1 MSIAIASLILLAVV
15 TLVAVPVFGR
25 VVGVATRRN
34 DDRPGGGDE
43 GGSAEGQPSA
53 EEVYK
58 EGQALKRLGP
68 FFGAGAAV
76 TGILMGLVGAV
87 LATGIAGDAS
97 YLNTIPV
104 VFLGVSL
111 GAFLGIIAYIMGAR
125 RIGRSAIIF
134 AMVAMMFEVAASQGY
149 VPGLEPTDRG
159 LPPIE
164 PGAGAGVTG

>member
-1 MSIAIASLILLAVV
+1 MSIAIASLILMAIVA
-15 TLVAVPVFGR
+15 LVAVPVFGR

-34 DDRPGGGDE
+34 DDRPDGGGE
-43 GGSAEGQPSA
+43 EGSAKGQPSG
-53 EEVYK
+53 EEIHE
-58 EGQALKRLGP
+58 EGEALKRLGP

-76 TGILMGLVGAV
+76 TGILMGLVGAI

-97 YLNTIPV
+97 YLNTIPMA
-104 VFLGVSL
+104 SL

-134 AMVAMMFEVAASQGY
+134 AVAAMMFGVAASQGY

-159 LPPIE
+159 LPAIE
-164 PGAGAGVTG
+164 PGAGSGATG

>member
-15 TLVAVPVFGR
+15 AVVAVPVLGR

-34 DDRPGGGDE
+34 DDRPGGG

-53 EEVYK
+53 EEVHE

-68 FFGAGAAV
+68 FFGGVAAV

-97 YLNTIPV
+97 YLNTIPMA
-104 VFLGVSL
+104 SL
-111 GAFLGIIAYIMGAR
+111 GAFLGIIAYVMGAR
-125 RIGRSAIIF
+125 RIGKSAIIF
-134 AMVAMMFEVAASQGY
+134 AMVALMFGVSASQGY
-149 VPGLEPTDRG
+149 VPGLEATDRG
-159 LPPIE
+159 LPAIE
-164 PGAGAGVTG
+164 PGAGAGATG